1 MAPRSKVRGGALK
14 GDPLEAHMQQPAL
27 AFGSQRDADIE
38 TIHVATALYTVAAE
52 CDALLE
58 ELDWPRAGGMLLDPG
73 AGNGAMLLS
82 AIRRLAP
89 KPNDVLALA
98 SRVRGYEFHP
108 GAADA
113 ARRHVTEH
121 LVASGWASHTARAA
135 AQRIVETRD
144 FLLSPV
150 PVGEAVVALS
160 NPPFMRFAGLPP
172 AYRAEFEAAVP
183 AYARGDLMHAYLER
197 MAQVVR
203 PGGQIGAILSD
214 RILFNEG
221 AATLRARIG
230 SRFRITAIRRLDPA
244 SAFFRPK
251 TRRKGTP
258 PRVHPVAIVL
268 SSGECGHVLTSTP
281 FRFESISPPS
291 GVRLGDLA
299 TIQIAPWIGPDG
311 IFQIADKSA
320 FPHADLVP
328 VVEPQDIDPH
338 HDRLKEEVR
347 RWAFVTHPGVQPH
360 ASVLEHLDAELHRM
374 PARGKRATRWLP
386 PETFAHRLP
395 LAAPALLIPRIARR
409 LRAIPLPAGV
419 LPTGHN
425 LVLASG
431 ERPEVIAGW
440 LSHPEVQAQ
449 ALHLAPRLENS
460 FASFTT
466 RFLRDLVIPH
476 DVLRH

>member
-1 MAPRSKVRGGALK
+1 
-14 GDPLEAHMQQPAL
+14 MQQTAL
-27 AFGSQRDADIE
+27 AFGSQRDDDIE
-38 TIHVATALYTVAAE
+38 AIHVATAIYTVAAE

-58 ELDWPRAGGMLLDPG
+58 GLEWPRGGGMLLDPG

-82 AIRRLAP
+82 ALRRLNP
-89 KPNDVLALA
+89 TPNDVQALTA
-98 SRVRGYEFHP
+98 RLRGYEFHP
-108 GAADA
+108 GAAAA
-113 ARRHVTEH
+113 ARRNIAEH
-121 LVASGWASHTARAA
+121 LGASGWTTQTARTAA
-135 AQRIVETRD
+135 DLIVETRD

-150 PVGEAVVALS
+150 PVGDAVVALS
-160 NPPFMRFAGLPP
+160 NPPFMRFAGLPQ
-172 AYRAEFEAAVP
+172 AYREEFEAAVP

-221 AATLRARIG
+221 AAELRARIG
-230 SRFRITAIRRLDPA
+230 ARFRITAVRRLDPA

-281 FRFESISPPS
+281 FRFEGVSPTS

-299 TIQIAPWIGPDG
+299 SIQIAPWIGPDG
-311 IFQIADKSA
+311 IFQIDDKAA

-338 HDRLKEEVR
+338 QDRLKDEVR
-347 RWAFVTHPGVQPH
+347 RWAFVTHAGVRPH
-360 ASVLEHLDAELHRM
+360 PSILAHLDAHLHRM
-374 PARGKRATRWLP
+374 PARGRRATRWLP

-395 LAAPALLIPRIARR
+395 LAEPALLIPRIARR
-409 LRAIPLPAGV
+409 LRPIPLPAGV

-440 LSHPEVQAQ
+440 LNHPEVQDQ
-449 ALHLAPRLENS
+449 ALQLAPRLENS

-466 RFLRDLVIPH
+466 RFLRELVIPH
-476 DVLRH
+476 GVLSR